1 VDGRRDFRFG
11 PNRPEIGSNVMS
23 LHTLFGKHV
32 ADVKASRWDRGR
44 FVSQCTSCGAD
55 MIKQPG
61 LDWQLRKA
69 GTL

>member
-1 VDGRRDFRFG
+1 
-11 PNRPEIGSNVMS
+11 MS